1 MLMFNFFEILA
12 KKHNKV
18 VIKQPKRNPLE
29 KSQKNE
35 KMEKSQECY
44 FTRTKNA
51 I

>member
-1 MLMFNFFEILA
+1 MNMFMLMFNFFEILA

-29 KSQKNE
+29 KSQKKE
-35 KMEKSQECY
+35 RKK
-44 FTRTKNA
+44 R